1 MSGHR
6 RRPAA
11 TAAAAVLLPA
21 VLALVGACIPPPVGV
36 ANGSP
41 TTSLQPTSV
50 AVTTPAPTA
59 APSGPTAPPSFVRPT
74 PTPLPT
80 FLSYV
85 VKAGDTL
92 DSIALA
98 HGTTARSI
106 AFWNRSGYPSLD
118 PDSAAYAPDRIKIG
132 WVLLLVPDIEID
144 EDQTFP

>member
-11 TAAAAVLLPA
+11 TAAGAVLLPA

-36 ANGSP
+36 ANASP

-59 APSGPTAPPSFVRPT
+59 VPTGPPAPPSFVRPT

-106 AFWNRSGYPSLD
+106 AFWNRSEYPSLD

>member
-1 MSGHR
+1 MSGPR
-6 RRPAA
+6 RYRAA
-11 TAAAAVLLPA
+11 PIAAMGIALL
-21 VLALVGACIPPPVGV
+21 VVGACIPPPAG
-36 ANGSP
+36 GSTETP
-41 TTSLQPTSV
+41 ITSL
-50 AVTTPAPTA
+50 APTA
-59 APSGPTAPPSFVRPT
+59 VAVATPTAVPSGPPAPPSFVRPT

-106 AFWNRSGYPSLD
+106 AFWNRSTYPSLD
-118 PDSAAYAPDRIKIG
+118 PDSSAYAPDRIKIG

>member
-1 MSGHR
+1 MSGPR
-6 RRPAA
+6 RHPAPPTVA
-11 TAAAAVLLPA
+11 LGITLL
-21 VLALVGACIPPPVGV
+21 LVGACIPPPAGRATASVQ
-36 ANGSP
+36 P
-41 TTSLQPTSV
+41 TTAAVATPT
-50 AVTTPAPTA
+50 PTA
-59 APSGPTAPPSFVRPT
+59 APSGPPAPPSFVRPT

-144 EDQTFP
+144 EDETFP

>member
-1 MSGHR
+1 MSGDR

-11 TAAAAVLLPA
+11 TAAVAVLLPA
-21 VLALVGACIPPPVGV
+21 VLALVGACIPPPAGG
-36 ANGSP
+36 AAGSP
-41 TTSLQPTSV
+41 TTSSQPTTV
-50 AVTTPAPTA
+50 AVATPAPTVV
-59 APSGPTAPPSFVRPT
+59 PSGPTAPPSFVRPT

-85 VKAGDTL
+85 VKASDTL

>member
-1 MSGHR
+1 MSDSRHH
-6 RRPAA
+6 PAA
-11 TAAAAVLLPA
+11 STVVLGIALS
-21 VLALVGACIPPPVGV
+21 LVGACIPPPAGR
-36 ANGSP
+36 ASESP
-41 TTSLQPTSV
+41 TTGLQPTTV
-50 AVTTPAPTA
+50 AVTTPTPTA
-59 APSGPTAPPSFVRPT
+59 VPSGPLVPPSFVRPT

-118 PDSAAYAPDRIKIG
+118 PVSAAYAPDRIKIG

>member
-1 MSGHR
+1 MSGQR
-6 RRPAA
+6 RHEAA
-11 TAAAAVLLPA
+11 SIVALGIALV
-21 VLALVGACIPPPVGV
+21 LVGACIPPPTGGRAV
-36 ANGSP
+36 SP
-41 TTSLQPTSV
+41 TASLQPTTV
-50 AVTTPAPTA
+50 AVTTPSPTA
-59 APSGPTAPPSFVRPT
+59 VPSGQPAPPSFVRPT

-80 FLSYV
+80 FLTYV

-106 AFWNRSGYPSLD
+106 AFWNRSTYPSLD
-118 PDSAAYAPDRIKIG
+118 PDSSAYAPDRIAIG

>member
-1 MSGHR
+1 MSGELRHQ
-6 RRPAA
+6 AA
-11 TAAAAVLLPA
+11 STVALGITLLLVL
-21 VLALVGACIPPPVGV
+21 ACIPPRTGGAADDPT
-36 ANGSP
+36 ASLDP
-41 TTSLQPTSV
+41 TTV
-50 AVTTPAPTA
+50 AVATPTPTA
-59 APSGPTAPPSFVRPT
+59 APSGPQAPPSFVRPT

-85 VKAGDTL
+85 VKSGDTL
-92 DSIALA
+92 DSIARG

-106 AFWNRSGYPSLD
+106 AFWNRSQYPSLD

>member
-1 MSGHR
+1 MSGPR
-6 RRPAA
+6 RNPAA
-11 TAAAAVLLPA
+11 PSVALGITLL
-21 VLALVGACIPPPVGV
+21 LAGACIPPPRGG
-36 ANGSP
+36 ATESP
-41 TTSLQPTSV
+41 TSLPTTV
-50 AVTTPAPTA
+50 AVTTPTPTA
-59 APSGPTAPPSFVRPT
+59 VPSGPPAPPSFVRPT

-106 AFWNRSGYPSLD
+106 AFWNRSTYPSLD
-118 PDSAAYAPDRIKIG
+118 PDSSSYAPDRIAIG

>member
-1 MSGHR
+1 MSGDR
-6 RRPAA
+6 GRPAA

-21 VLALVGACIPPPVGV
+21 MLALVGACIPPPASG
-36 ANGSP
+36 AAGDP
-41 TTSLQPTSV
+41 TTGLQPTTV
-50 AVTTPAPTA
+50 AVATPAPTA
-59 APSGPTAPPSFVRPT
+59 VPSGPIAPPSFVRPT

>member
-1 MSGHR
+1 MSGPR
-6 RRPAA
+6 RYRAA
-11 TAAAAVLLPA
+11 PITAMGIALL
-21 VLALVGACIPPPVGV
+21 VVGACIPPPTGR
-36 ANGSP
+36 ATESQ
-41 TTSLQPTSV
+41 TTGLQPTTV
-50 AVTTPAPTA
+50 AVATPTPTPV
-59 APSGPTAPPSFVRPT
+59 PSGPPAPPSFVRPT

-92 DSIALA
+92 DSIAMA

-106 AFWNRSGYPSLD
+106 AFWNRSTYPSLD
-118 PDSAAYAPDRIKIG
+118 PDSSAYAPDRIAIG

>member
-1 MSGHR
+1 MRGT
-6 RRPAA
+6 RRPPAA
-11 TAAAAVLLPA
+11 RTVALGIALL
-21 VLALVGACIPPPVGV
+21 LVAACIPPPAGR
-36 ANGSP
+36 AAETP
-41 TTSLQPTSV
+41 TQTLDPATV
-50 AVTTPAPTA
+50 AVATPAPTA
-59 APSGPTAPPSFVRPT
+59 VPSGPPAPPSFVRPT

-85 VKAGDTL
+85 VKSGDTL
-92 DSIALA
+92 DSIATA

-106 AFWNRSGYPSLD
+106 AFWNRSQYPSLD

>member
-1 MSGHR
+1 MSGPR
-6 RRPAA
+6 RRHAA
-11 TAAAAVLLPA
+11 VAAVLLPA
-21 VLALVGACIPPPVGV
+21 MLALVSACIPPPVGV
-36 ANGSP
+36 PMGTP
-41 TTSLQPTSV
+41 ITSLQPTSV
-50 AVTTPAPTA
+50 AVTTPTPV
-59 APSGPTAPPSFVRPT
+59 PSGPPPPPSFVRPT

-106 AFWNRSGYPSLD
+106 AFWNRSAYPSLD
-118 PDSAAYAPDRIKIG
+118 PDSSAYAPDRIRIG